1 MTKNLAE
8 VEWNSKVMVNEG
20 GVLLRVQHLKIS
32 Y

>member
-20 GVLLRVQHLKIS
+20 GVLLRVQHLRNIL
-32 Y
+32 